1 MGAFSERICAQ
12 ILQVP
17 STSQRVF
24 CRTFVAVPAP
34 LHLKEIV
41 ELGLAPRGQTSERR
55 CQQIVEV
62 SAPQVAEPFCVGMF
76 EHAEKEEWLDGS
88 ALAFELHN
96 AFCAVVL
103 SVGNFS

>member
-34 LHLKEIV
+34 LHKEIV

-76 EHAEKEEWLDGS
+76 EHAEKEEWLLLLS
-88 ALAFELHN
+88 S
-96 AFCAVVL
+96 CTML
-103 SVGNFS
+103 SVPLCFLLVIFS